1 MDTKKSQEIL
11 KLVKRNY
18 QEIAASFDATR
29 KKEVWPEIRNLAADT
44 KDGYRVLDVGCGNG
58 RLLEA
63 LKEKNIY
70 YLGVDNSAELIKLA
84 ESNYKG
90 RKFLVEDILNLNN
103 IAETDF
109 DRVYCLAVLQH
120 VPSHELRLQALRQ
133 MSAKLNESGLLIIS
147 VWNLWQ
153 SAKHSPLLLKNF
165 WLKILGKYKL
175 DYNDLL
181 FPWKDSSG
189 KPVSERYYHAF
200 TKKELKKLA
209 RLAELKVIRLDR
221 DAYNFWLILKKK
233 K

>member
-1 MDTKKSQEIL
+1 MNIKESQELLQI
-11 KLVKRNY
+11 VKRNY

-44 KDGYRVLDVGCGNG
+44 KDGYRILDVGCGNG

-70 YLGVDNSAELIKLA
+70 YLGVDSSAELIKLA
-84 ESNYKG
+84 KQNYEG
-90 RKFLVEDILNLNN
+90 RQFLVEDILNLNN
-103 IAETDF
+103 ISETNF

-120 VPSHELRLQALRQ
+120 IPSRELRLQALQQ

-153 SAKHSPLLLKNF
+153 SSKHRPLLLKNF

-181 FPWKDSSG
+181 FPWRDSSG
-189 KPVSERYYHAF
+189 KELSERYYHAF

-209 RLAELKVIRLDR
+209 RLAGLRIMRLDR
-221 DAYNFWLILKKK
+221 DAYNFWLILENKK
-233 K
+233 